1 MKKLLLI
8 LMFLPFIGFGQC
20 VGDCQNGYGVFTNE
34 EGTYKGYWK
43 NGKVHGNGVFKGSSL
58 NYDYDGEYLY
68 GKKHGQGKMIYTN
81 GKIEEGLFEYNK
93 FVKAKSGCVSGD
105 CKNGYGKYEW
115 PGGDKYSGNY
125 KDGYRNGFGTY
136 TWANGDKYVGN
147 LKYNETD
154 GFGTYTWAN
163 GNKYVGNFMDNE
175 KYGQGTFTWASGDK
189 WKGNWQNDA
198 RNGYGTYTWTD
209 GDVKTGIWISDVYQ
223 EEETTTFKPTVTPS
237 SSYNSSNSSSSFNL
251 FDNININ
258 TQIGFISNLSESP
271 FGINYVYMPDSYLG
285 FYLAFRSDF
294 GALSPGEWG
303 LRDKDWLVND
313 MEAYP
318 TGIYEDGG
326 HDNYAI
332 GITLGT
338 DIGLSSALIVYSG
351 ITWDTKRIY
360 EKYEEVYTGPYYAKS
375 NTESNTGL
383 NVGLILQTEFGLSYQ
398 IGYDIYE
405 DRSVI
410 NFGIGINWDY

>member
-1 MKKLLLI
+1 MKKLLFI
-8 LMFLPFIGFGQC
+8 FMFLPFIGFGQC
-20 VGDCQNGYGVFTNE
+20 VGDCQNGYGNFTSE

-43 NGKVHGNGVFKGSSL
+43 DGRVHGNGIFEG
-58 NYDYDGEYLY
+58 NEYTYDGEYLN
-68 GKKHGQGKMIYTN
+68 GKQHGQGKKIWNN
-81 GKIEEGLFEYNK
+81 GKIEEGLFSAGD
-93 FVKAKSGCVSGD
+93 FIKAKSGCVYSD
-105 CKNGYGKYEW
+105 CKNGYGAYEW
-115 PGGDKYSGNY
+115 PAGDKYSGNY
-125 KDGYRNGFGTY
+125 KNGQRDGFGTY

-147 LKYNETD
+147 LKDNEMH
-154 GFGTYTWAN
+154 GQGTYTWAN
-163 GNKYVGNFMDNE
+163 GNKWNG
-175 KYGQGTFTWASGDK
+175 K
-189 WKGNWQNDA
+189 WKNNTK
-198 RNGYGTYTWTD
+198 NGYGTQTWAD
-209 GDVKTGIWISDVYQ
+209 GDVKTGIWISDEYQ

-237 SSYNSSNSSSSFNL
+237 SSYSSSNSSSSFNL
-251 FDNININ
+251 FDNLNIN
-258 TQIGFISNLSESP
+258 SQIGFISNLSESP
-271 FGINYVYMPDSYLG
+271 FGINYIYMPDSYLG

-294 GALSPGEWG
+294 GVLSPGEWG

-338 DIGLSSALIVYSG
+338 DVSLSSALIIYSG
-351 ITWDTKRIY
+351 ITLDTKRIY

-375 NTESNTGL
+375 NTESKTGL
-383 NVGLILQTEFGLSYQ
+383 NVGLILQTEIGLSYQ

-405 DRSVI
+405 DQSVI

>member
-1 MKKLLLI
+1 
-8 LMFLPFIGFGQC
+8 MFLPFIGFGQC
-20 VGDCQNGYGVFTNE
+20 TGDCQNGYGVFTNE

-58 NYDYDGEYLY
+58 NYDYDGEYLN

-93 FVKAKSGCVSGD
+93 FVKAKSGCIFGD
-105 CKNGYGKYEW
+105 CENGYGTYEWPEGDKYYGNHKYGKRNGYGK
-115 PGGDKYSGNY
+115 
-125 KDGYRNGFGTY
+125 Y
-136 TWANGDKYVGN
+136 TWANGDKYAGN
-147 LKYNETD
+147 LKNNEKH
-154 GFGTYTWAN
+154 GQGTYTLAN
-163 GNKYVGNFMDNE
+163 GKKV
-175 KYGQGTFTWASGDK
+175 
-189 WKGNWQNDA
+189 
-198 RNGYGTYTWTD
+198 
-209 GDVKTGIWISDVYQ
+209 TGEWLYDEYQ
-223 EEETTTFKPTVTPS
+223 EEEKTTTFKPTVTPS

-251 FDNININ
+251 FNNLNINS
-258 TQIGFISNLSESP
+258 QIGFISNLSESP
-271 FGINYVYMPDSYLG
+271 FGINYIYMPDSYLG

-294 GALSPGEWG
+294 GVLSPGEWG

-338 DIGLSSALIVYSG
+338 DISLSSALIIYSG

-375 NTESNTGL
+375 NTESKTGL
-383 NVGLILQTEFGLSYQ
+383 NVGLILQTEIGLSYQ

-405 DRSVI
+405 DQSVI